1 MANRP
6 YIEGRRGERGF
17 TLMEV
22 LVAFA
27 ILTVSLGGLLLAFSN
42 GLRTTDRAVT
52 ISTATLQAQSLLEAV
67 GESIPVREGRV
78 DGVLEDGSRWRIS
91 IQRYDT
97 GESGAAAVVRTL
109 FAYRVDVSVEWDAGR
124 TVTLTSMRL
133 GAENG

>member
-1 MANRP
+1 
-6 YIEGRRGERGF
+6 
-17 TLMEV
+17 MEV

-52 ISTATLQAQSLLEAV
+52 ISTATLQAQSLLESV